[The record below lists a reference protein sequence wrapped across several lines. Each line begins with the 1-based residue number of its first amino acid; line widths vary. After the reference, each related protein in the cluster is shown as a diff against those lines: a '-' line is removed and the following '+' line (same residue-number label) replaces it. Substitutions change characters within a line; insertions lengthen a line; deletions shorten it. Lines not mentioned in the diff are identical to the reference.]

1 MKSLKLLGFNG
12 LSALFA
18 LLFFCPAH
26 AGASNLT
33 VCGVADNSAGD
44 GNSALGVVS
53 TTCVFGS
60 TGSFTGTVTESADS
74 EDYWI
79 FISGNFYGSGYSSSF
94 VTGHF
99 SISPGSGDLYPF
111 IEGYPTSGGQLRGPS
126 GDLSS
131 NGDYFT
137 IGASST
143 NLTPTGHGSPVA
155 TVYPLFMNSS
165 LPQDLTSSLGNLL
178 DGDFTANGNLTI
190 GVDYFAN
197 PGDYYS
203 FPNGSLV
210 VLASTSLIHV
220 IPEPSTLLL
229 FGSVSAGFLLL
240 RRKALRWI

>member
-1 MKSLKLLGFNG
+1 
-12 LSALFA
+12 
-18 LLFFCPAH
+18 
-26 AGASNLT
+26 
-33 VCGVADNSAGD
+33 
-44 GNSALGVVS
+44 
-53 TTCVFGS
+53 
-60 TGSFTGTVTESADS
+60 
-74 EDYWI
+74 
-79 FISGNFYGSGYSSSF
+79 
-94 VTGHF
+94 
-99 SISPGSGDLYPF
+99 
-111 IEGYPTSGGQLRGPS
+111 
-126 GDLSS
+126 
-131 NGDYFT
+131 
-137 IGASST
+137 
-143 NLTPTGHGSPVA
+143 
-155 TVYPLFMNSS
+155 MNSS